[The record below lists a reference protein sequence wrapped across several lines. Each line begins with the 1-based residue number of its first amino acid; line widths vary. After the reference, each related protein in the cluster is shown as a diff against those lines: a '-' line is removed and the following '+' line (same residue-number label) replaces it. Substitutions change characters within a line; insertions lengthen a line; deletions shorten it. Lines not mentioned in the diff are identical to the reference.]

1 MYSVIFVE
9 KCIYIWCVFIVTLF
23 RLLKK
28 EEDVVII
35 PKLQEKFMSE
45 QLFPLFNQVMSAV
58 VQNMA
63 FSTKKY

>member
-9 KCIYIWCVFIVTLF
+9 KCIYISCVFIVTLF

-35 PKLQEKFMSE
+35 PKLQENFMSD
-45 QLFPLFNQVMSAV
+45 QLF
-58 VQNMA
+58 
-63 FSTKKY
+63 